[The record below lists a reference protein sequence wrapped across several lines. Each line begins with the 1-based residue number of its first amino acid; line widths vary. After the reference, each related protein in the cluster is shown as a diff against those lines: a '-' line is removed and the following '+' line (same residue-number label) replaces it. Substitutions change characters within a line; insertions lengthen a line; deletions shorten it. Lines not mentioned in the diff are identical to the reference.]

1 MRKNGNWI
9 GGRRAKK
16 LRISDFPFRVRR
28 FSPCRRPG
36 AVLFTVDQRRADRDF
51 RSNLQKYGIFMQ
63 LCIFVELRA
72 IVA

>member
-28 FSPCRRPG
+28 FSPCRRSG
-36 AVLFTVDQRRADRDF
+36 AVLFTVGKRRPDRDF
-51 RSNLQKYGIFMQ
+51 RSDWQKYSIFMQ

-72 IVA
+72 IFA